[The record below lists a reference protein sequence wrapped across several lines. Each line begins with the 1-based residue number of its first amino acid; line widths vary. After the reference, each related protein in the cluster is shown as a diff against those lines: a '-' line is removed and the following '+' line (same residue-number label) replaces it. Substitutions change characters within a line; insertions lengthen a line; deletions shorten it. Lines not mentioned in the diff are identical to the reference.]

1 MSLITPI
8 LLHLH
13 LVNLSSCGQNPSVH
27 MKVYATTMIHLC
39 CCSFSVTSQL
49 IGLWR
54 YAVAQGNHITELTE
68 SPFCAFPNLTE
79 LDASIFIHT
88 AKQTATCIVVFTTQT
103 FSSRQNCIAEHRVD
117 RRQWEGCRIPS
128 LVCYLSTVGRICV
141 SMLCS
146 KKKKKRRKGKRK
158 PKT

>member
-49 IGLWR
+49 IGLWW

-68 SPFCAFPNLTE
+68 SPFCAFHNLTE

-103 FSSRQNCIAEHRVD
+103 FSCRQNCIAEHRVD
-117 RRQWEGCRIPS
+117 RRQWEDVGSHHWCVIYLQ
-128 LVCYLSTVGRICV
+128 LVEFVYLC
-141 SMLCS
+141 CACKKE
-146 KKKKKRRKGKRK
+146 KKKEERKL
-158 PKT
+158 KT